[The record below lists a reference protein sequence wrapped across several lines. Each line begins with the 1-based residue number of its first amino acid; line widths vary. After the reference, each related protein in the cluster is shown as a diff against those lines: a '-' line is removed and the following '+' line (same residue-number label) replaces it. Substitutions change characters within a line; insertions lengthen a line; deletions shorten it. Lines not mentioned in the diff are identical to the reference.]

1 VPIPVL
7 PLTLLLL
14 AEVVTLAAGRRCA
27 GGAAMGLLPEAALA
41 LCGAA
46 IGITT
51 DALFGTSGHGPAEQ
65 AVVGL
70 LGAWLAVG
78 VTHVLRRTGLPS

>member
-1 VPIPVL
+1 MPIPVL

-14 AEVVTLAAGRRCA
+14 AEVVTLAAGRRCTR
-27 GGAAMGLLPEAALA
+27 GAAMGLLPEAALA

>member
-1 VPIPVL
+1 VL

-14 AEVVTLAAGRRCA
+14 AEVVTLAAGRRFT

-46 IGITT
+46 IGIAG
-51 DALFGTSGHGPAEQ
+51 DALFGTSGHGLAEQ